1 MSNNLYNI
9 NKYQQK
15 SYIILEGE
23 KRSQSF
29 HIIKEGKVNITK
41 KNPVVGEKPSE
52 VLGPGDFFGVV
63 GAMSQLPQLESAY
76 AMTTV
81 VTISI
86 NYKKF
91 PEMVQSNP
99 ALAVKIIRSFSRKL
113 RQFSERN
120 MSDNDTHVGED
131 ENFRILYNLGLNYLN
146 LGKKRMA
153 AYIFKCYLHYLPNGT
168 NADKAKENLIE
179 LDSKTPFTKKTGTI
193 QQFNDGE
200 IIFCQNEPSNEVY
213 ILKSGR
219 IRISKIV
226 DSKEI
231 QLFIMM
237 PGDIFGE
244 MSLIENKTRSATAI
258 ALEDSELMVIK
269 KENFETMSQKEP
281 QLMARIISILSERI
295 WNANK
300 LILNSYLPDLDSK
313 ILDMLLILYERSK
326 VVVSGLQVFD
336 FKVQFNDVVGMVG
349 IEEKIDK
356 LEENFLKTFK
366 FIKIDKNS
374 LVCTNIPNLER
385 LILSRRA
392 KIDTADD

>member
-23 KRSQSF
+23 KKSQSF
-29 HIIKEGKVNITK
+29 HIIKEGKVSISK
-41 KNPVVGEKPSE
+41 LNPVFGEKKSE
-52 VLGPGDFFGVV
+52 VIGPGDFFGVV
-63 GAMSQLPQLESAY
+63 GAMSQLPQPESAF

-86 NYKKF
+86 NYKKL

-99 ALAVKIIRSFSRKL
+99 ALAIKIIRSFSKKL

-120 MSDNDTHVGED
+120 MVSHDREVDEE
-131 ENFRILYNLGLNYLN
+131 ENFDILYNLALSYLN

-153 AYIFKCYLHYLPNGT
+153 AYIFKCYLHYLPNGE
-168 NADKAKENLIE
+168 NSDKAKENLVE
-179 LDSKTPFTKKTGTI
+179 LDSKNPFIKKSGTI
-193 QQFNDGE
+193 QTYNDGE

-213 ILKSGR
+213 VLKSGR
-219 IRISKIV
+219 VRISKIV
-226 DSKEI
+226 DNKEI

-258 ALEDSELMVIK
+258 ALEDSDLLAIK

-281 QLMARIISILSERI
+281 QLMARIISLLSERI

-300 LILNSYLPDLDSK
+300 LILNSYLNDLDYK

-326 VVVSGLQVFD
+326 VINNGLESFD
-336 FKVQFNDVVGMVG
+336 FKVQFNDVINMIGL
-349 IEEKIDK
+349 EEKIDK
-356 LEENFLKTFK
+356 LEDNFLKKYK
-366 FIKIDKNS
+366 FIKIERNS
-374 LVCTNIPNLER
+374 LICTNINNLER
-385 LILSRRA
+385 LILSKRA
-392 KIDTADD
+392 RIDTLE

>member
-23 KRSQSF
+23 KKSQSF
-29 HIIKEGKVNITK
+29 HIIKEGKVSISK
-41 KNPVVGEKPSE
+41 LNPVFGEKKSE
-52 VLGPGDFFGVV
+52 VIGPGDFFGVV
-63 GAMSQLPQLESAY
+63 GAMSQLPQPESAF

-86 NYKKF
+86 NYKKL

-99 ALAVKIIRSFSRKL
+99 ALAIKIIRSFSKKL

-120 MSDNDTHVGED
+120 MVSHDREVDEE
-131 ENFRILYNLGLNYLN
+131 ENFDILYNLALNYLN

-153 AYIFKCYLHYLPNGT
+153 AYIFKCYLHYFPNGE
-168 NADKAKENLIE
+168 NSDKAKENLVE
-179 LDSKTPFTKKTGTI
+179 LDSKNPFIKKSGTI
-193 QQFNDGE
+193 QTYNDGE

-213 ILKSGR
+213 VLKSGR
-219 IRISKIV
+219 VRISKIV
-226 DSKEI
+226 DNKEI

-258 ALEDSELMVIK
+258 ALEDSDLLAIK

-281 QLMARIISILSERI
+281 QLMARIISLLSERI

-300 LILNSYLPDLDSK
+300 LILNSYLNDLDYK

-326 VVVSGLQVFD
+326 VINNGLESFD
-336 FKVQFNDVVGMVG
+336 FKVQFNDVINMIGL
-349 IEEKIDK
+349 EEKIDK
-356 LEENFLKTFK
+356 LEDNFLKKYK
-366 FIKIDKNS
+366 FIKIERNS
-374 LVCTNIPNLER
+374 LICTNINNLER
-385 LILSRRA
+385 LILSKRA
-392 KIDTADD
+392 RIDTLE

>member
-23 KRSQSF
+23 KKSQSF
-29 HIIKEGKVNITK
+29 HIIKEGKVSISK
-41 KNPVVGEKPSE
+41 LNPVFGEKKSE
-52 VLGPGDFFGVV
+52 VIGPGDFFGVV
-63 GAMSQLPQLESAY
+63 GAMSQLPQPESAF

-86 NYKKF
+86 NYKKL

-99 ALAVKIIRSFSRKL
+99 ALAIKIIRSFSKKL

-120 MSDNDTHVGED
+120 MVSQDREVDEE
-131 ENFRILYNLGLNYLN
+131 ENFDILYNLALSYLN

-153 AYIFKCYLHYLPNGT
+153 AYIFKCYLHYLPNGE
-168 NADKAKENLIE
+168 NSDKAKENLVE
-179 LDSKTPFTKKTGTI
+179 LDSKNPFIKKSGTI
-193 QQFNDGE
+193 QTYNDGE

-213 ILKSGR
+213 VLKSGR
-219 IRISKIV
+219 VRISKIV
-226 DSKEI
+226 DNKEI

-258 ALEDSELMVIK
+258 ALEDSELMAIK

-281 QLMARIISILSERI
+281 QLMARIISLLSERI

-300 LILNSYLPDLDSK
+300 LILNSYLNDLDYK

-326 VVVSGLQVFD
+326 VINNGLESFD
-336 FKVQFNDVVGMVG
+336 FKVQFNDVINMIGL
-349 IEEKIDK
+349 EEKIDK
-356 LEENFLKTFK
+356 LEDNFLKRYK
-366 FIKIDKNS
+366 FIKIERNS
-374 LVCTNIPNLER
+374 LICTNINNLER
-385 LILSRRA
+385 LILSKRA
-392 KIDTADD
+392 RIDTLE

>member
-23 KRSQSF
+23 KKSQSF
-29 HIIKEGKVNITK
+29 HIIKEGKVSISK
-41 KNPVVGEKPSE
+41 LNPVFGEKKSE
-52 VLGPGDFFGVV
+52 VIGPGDFFGVV
-63 GAMSQLPQLESAY
+63 GAMSQLPQPESAF

-86 NYKKF
+86 NYKKL

-99 ALAVKIIRSFSRKL
+99 ALAIKIIRSFSKKL

-120 MSDNDTHVGED
+120 MVSHDREVDEE
-131 ENFRILYNLGLNYLN
+131 ENFDILYNLALSYLN

-153 AYIFKCYLHYLPNGT
+153 AYIFKCYLHYLPNGE
-168 NADKAKENLIE
+168 NSDKAKENLVE
-179 LDSKTPFTKKTGTI
+179 LDSKNPFIKKSGTI
-193 QQFNDGE
+193 QTYNDGE

-213 ILKSGR
+213 VLKSGR
-219 IRISKIV
+219 VRISKIV
-226 DSKEI
+226 DNKEI

-258 ALEDSELMVIK
+258 ALEDSDLLAIK
-269 KENFETMSQKEP
+269 RENFETMSQKEP
-281 QLMARIISILSERI
+281 QLMARIISLLSERI

-300 LILNSYLPDLDSK
+300 LILNSYLNDLDYK

-326 VVVSGLQVFD
+326 VINNGLESFD
-336 FKVQFNDVVGMVG
+336 FKVQFNDVINMIGL
-349 IEEKIDK
+349 EEKIDK
-356 LEENFLKTFK
+356 LEDNFLKKYK
-366 FIKIDKNS
+366 FIKIERNS
-374 LVCTNIPNLER
+374 LICTNINNLER
-385 LILSRRA
+385 LILSKRA
-392 KIDTADD
+392 RIDTLE

>member
-23 KRSQSF
+23 KKSQSF
-29 HIIKEGKVNITK
+29 HIIKEGKVSISK
-41 KNPVVGEKPSE
+41 LNPVFGEKKSE
-52 VLGPGDFFGVV
+52 VIGPGDFFGVV
-63 GAMSQLPQLESAY
+63 GAMSQLPQPESAF

-86 NYKKF
+86 NYKKL

-99 ALAVKIIRSFSRKL
+99 ALAIKIIRSFSKKL

-120 MSDNDTHVGED
+120 MVSHDREVDEE
-131 ENFRILYNLGLNYLN
+131 ENFDILYNLALSYLN

-153 AYIFKCYLHYLPNGT
+153 AYIFKCYLHYLPNGE
-168 NADKAKENLIE
+168 NSDKAKENLVE
-179 LDSKTPFTKKTGTI
+179 LDSKNPFIKKSGTI
-193 QQFNDGE
+193 QTYNDGE

-213 ILKSGR
+213 VLKSGR
-219 IRISKIV
+219 VRISKIV
-226 DSKEI
+226 DNKEI

-258 ALEDSELMVIK
+258 ALEDSELMAIK

-281 QLMARIISILSERI
+281 QLMARIISLLSERI

-300 LILNSYLPDLDSK
+300 LILNSYLNDLDYK

-326 VVVSGLQVFD
+326 VINNGLESFD
-336 FKVQFNDVVGMVG
+336 FKVQFNDVINMIGL
-349 IEEKIDK
+349 EEKIDK
-356 LEENFLKTFK
+356 LEDNFLKKYK
-366 FIKIDKNS
+366 FIKIERNS
-374 LVCTNIPNLER
+374 LICTNINNLER
-385 LILSRRA
+385 LILSKRA
-392 KIDTADD
+392 RIDTLE

>member
-23 KRSQSF
+23 KKSQSF
-29 HIIKEGKVNITK
+29 HIIKEGKVNISK
-41 KNPVVGEKPSE
+41 LNPVFGEKKSE
-52 VLGPGDFFGVV
+52 VIGPGDFFGVV
-63 GAMSQLPQLESAY
+63 GAMSQLPQPESAF

-86 NYKKF
+86 NYKKL

-99 ALAVKIIRSFSRKL
+99 ALAIKIIRSFSKKL

-120 MSDNDTHVGED
+120 MVSHDREVDEE
-131 ENFRILYNLGLNYLN
+131 ENFDILYNLALSYLN

-153 AYIFKCYLHYLPNGT
+153 AYIFKCYLHYLPNGE
-168 NADKAKENLIE
+168 NSDKAKENLVE
-179 LDSKTPFTKKTGTI
+179 LDSKNPFIKKSGTI
-193 QQFNDGE
+193 QTYHDGE

-213 ILKSGR
+213 VLKSGR
-219 IRISKIV
+219 VRISKIV
-226 DSKEI
+226 DNKEI

-258 ALEDSELMVIK
+258 ALEDSDLLAIK
-269 KENFETMSQKEP
+269 RENFETMSQKEP
-281 QLMARIISILSERI
+281 QLMARIISLLSERI

-300 LILNSYLPDLDSK
+300 LILNSYLNDLDYK

-326 VVVSGLQVFD
+326 VINNGLESFD
-336 FKVQFNDVVGMVG
+336 FKVQFNDVINMIGL
-349 IEEKIDK
+349 EEKIDK
-356 LEENFLKTFK
+356 LEDNFLKKYK
-366 FIKIDKNS
+366 FIKIERNS
-374 LVCTNIPNLER
+374 LICTNINNLER
-385 LILSRRA
+385 LILSKRA
-392 KIDTADD
+392 RIDTLE

>member
-1 MSNNLYNI
+1 
-9 NKYQQK
+9 
-15 SYIILEGE
+15 
-23 KRSQSF
+23 
-29 HIIKEGKVNITK
+29 
-41 KNPVVGEKPSE
+41 
-52 VLGPGDFFGVV
+52 
-63 GAMSQLPQLESAY
+63 
-76 AMTTV
+76 
-81 VTISI
+81 
-86 NYKKF
+86 
-91 PEMVQSNP
+91 
-99 ALAVKIIRSFSRKL
+99 
-113 RQFSERN
+113 
-120 MSDNDTHVGED
+120 
-131 ENFRILYNLGLNYLN
+131 
-146 LGKKRMA
+146 
-153 AYIFKCYLHYLPNGT
+153 LHYLPDGT
-168 NADKAKENLIE
+168 NAEKAKENLIE

-326 VVVSGLQVFD
+326 VIVSGLQVFD
-336 FKVQFNDVVGMVG
+336 FKVQFNDVISMVG
-349 IEEKIDK
+349 VEERIDK

>member
-1 MSNNLYNI
+1 MPNMLYNI

-23 KRSQSF
+23 KKSQSF
-29 HIIKEGKVNITK
+29 HIIKEGKVNISK
-41 KNPVVGEKPSE
+41 KNPVFGEKQSE

-63 GAMSQLPQLESAY
+63 GAMSQLPQLESAF
-76 AMTTV
+76 AMTSV
-81 VTISI
+81 VTLSI
-86 NYKKF
+86 NFKKL

-99 ALAVKIIRSFSRKL
+99 ALAIKIIRSFSRKL

-120 MSDNDTHVGED
+120 MVSNDRDVDEE
-131 ENFRILYNLGLNYLN
+131 ENFKILYNLGLNYLN

-153 AYIFKCYLHYLPNGT
+153 AYIFKCYLHYLPDGE
-168 NADKAKENLIE
+168 NAEKSKQNLIE
-179 LDSKTPFTKKTGTI
+179 LDSKALFTKKTGTI
-193 QQFNDGE
+193 QSFNDGE

-213 ILKSGR
+213 VLKSGR
-219 IRISKIV
+219 VRISKIV
-226 DSKEI
+226 DNKEI

-258 ALEDSELMVIK
+258 ALEDSELLAIK

-281 QLMARIISILSERI
+281 QLMARIISLLSERI

-300 LILNSYLPDLDSK
+300 LILNSYLNDLDYK

-326 VVVSGLQVFD
+326 VIITGLQTFE
-336 FKVQFNDVVGMVG
+336 FKVQFNDVINMIGL
-349 IEEKIDK
+349 EEKIDK
-356 LEENFLKTFK
+356 LEESFLKKYK
-366 FIKIDKNS
+366 FIKIEKNS
-374 LVCTNIPNLER
+374 LVCTNINNIER
-385 LILSRRA
+385 LILSKRA
-392 KIDTADD
+392 KIDTLDD